1 MLLTQNNMPI
11 NASPLP
17 QSGVWNPWGM
27 VPGPIDFP
35 DPNADLSGMLPW
47 LPGATGQAGTNIMA
61 GLRGEL
67 SPELLAMNQSD
78 AARFATQTG
87 MPGTNAIPGT
97 LPYNKNQ
104 LSNIRSREQ
113 LQQQAFENLNQFTTN
128 VAQTRLL
135 SPSEQAAISNLNSIN
150 RAVANP
156 TLKGLR
162 EEELFNAYLRMIGQ
176 RMGGPGTGTLGTPFN
191 PAGRSGQTPRPI
203 TPPAP
208 GMDVSSQ
215 LFADQLAQPDAG
227 WGVLTG
233 GGQTFT
239 AGNVPAFY
247 LPDPGI
253 TTNTDVKWK
262 DVPWSDEDYWKW
274 ENDFWSMP

>member
-47 LPGATGQAGTNIMA
+47 LPGATGQA
-61 GLRGEL
+61 
-67 SPELLAMNQSD
+67 
-78 AARFATQTG
+78 
-87 MPGTNAIPGT
+87 GTNAIPGT